1 MSTETL
7 TLVGIVAGV
16 LVVFGGGLYWWFN
29 RTPRINRDGDGRI
42 PLFGAGFD
50 VDVDGNPLAMQ
61 PVHTPPRRADE
72 PPYPE
77 TRRGVEPPGGA
88 GSAAAS
94 TAARNTGRPS
104 FAAPVPPPSFPPPL
118 MPPSPPR
125 GVPVI
130 SAEDDLYGALPI
142 TPVPEPEAAPRPSER
157 ALPPERARPT
167 VRTFTT
173 SPADATTRAPVTNVS
188 VPTAALSGAPEAQTT
203 SARSASAGTATS
215 VSASG
220 ATSVAANGVPGTMVE
235 GHLLRFSVP
244 AEGTLQFLPGR
255 LEIAAGLD
263 AGREIR
269 FVNVP
274 GPQGTEV
281 TFGRSDGELYRHI
294 QLRDQTVS
302 RSHARMRLVDG
313 RWFLLNLSQTNPV
326 VQNGRSLATGE
337 ERPVEDGDRIEMGEV
352 LFTFRSR

>member
-29 RTPRINRDGDGRI
+29 RTPRVSRDGDGRI

-50 VDVDGNPLAMQ
+50 VDVDGNPLASQ
-61 PVHTPPRRADE
+61 PLHVPPAPAE
-72 PPYPE
+72 PSAYPE
-77 TRRGVEPPGGA
+77 TRRGVEPPGAA
-88 GSAAAS
+88 GSAAARS
-94 TAARNTGRPS
+94 ASRPS
-104 FAAPVPPPSFPPPL
+104 FAAPAAPPSFPPPL

-125 GVPVI
+125 GVPVV
-130 SAEDDLYGALPI
+130 SADDDLYGALPM
-142 TPVPEPEAAPRPSER
+142 TPVQAHEPAPRPNER

-173 SPADATTRAPVTNVS
+173 SPADATGRAPVTNVS
-188 VPTAALSGAPEAQTT
+188 VPPAALSGAPAAQA
-203 SARSASAGTATS
+203 ARQATA
-215 VSASG
+215 VGG
-220 ATSVAANGVPGTMVE
+220 AAAAVAANGVPGTMVE

-326 VQNGRSLATGE
+326 VQNGLSLATGE

>member
-29 RTPRINRDGDGRI
+29 RTPRVSRDGDGRI

-50 VDVDGNPLAMQ
+50 VDVDGNPLASQ
-61 PVHTPPRRADE
+61 PVHTPPLPAGQA
-72 PPYPE
+72 PYAE
-77 TRRGVEPPGGA
+77 TRRGVEPPGAA
-88 GSAAAS
+88 GSAAARN
-94 TAARNTGRPS
+94 AARPS
-104 FAAPVPPPSFPPPL
+104 FAAPTTPPSFPPPL

-125 GVPVI
+125 GVPVV
-130 SAEDDLYGALPI
+130 SPEDDLYGALPI
-142 TPVPEPEAAPRPSER
+142 TPVPEAEPAPRPSER

-173 SPADATTRAPVTNVS
+173 SPADATDRVPLTNVS
-188 VPTAALSGAPEAQTT
+188 VPPAALSGAPLSGAPAAQPTA
-203 SARSASAGTATS
+203 ARVAPAGGAAGPASAA
-215 VSASG
+215 A
-220 ATSVAANGVPGTMVE
+220 SVAANGVPGTMVE

>member
-29 RTPRINRDGDGRI
+29 RTPRISRDGDGRI

-61 PVHTPPRRADE
+61 PVHTPPLPAGQL
-72 PPYPE
+72 PYPE
-77 TRRGVEPPGGA
+77 TRRGVEPPGAA
-88 GSAAAS
+88 GSAS
-94 TAARNTGRPS
+94 ARNATRPS
-104 FAAPVPPPSFPPPL
+104 FAAPTTPPSFPPPL
-118 MPPSPPR
+118 MPPSPPK

-130 SAEDDLYGALPI
+130 SPEDDLYGALPI
-142 TPVPEPEAAPRPSER
+142 TPVQETEPASRPNER
-157 ALPPERARPT
+157 SLPPERARPT

-173 SPADATTRAPVTNVS
+173 SPADLSARAPVTNVS
-188 VPTAALSGAPEAQTT
+188 VPPAALSGAPAAQTT
-203 SARSASAGTATS
+203 SARSGAAGSSSS

-326 VQNGRSLATGE
+326 VQNGLSLATGE